1 MRIITQKPIL
11 VLTAEEKATLEK
23 AKKILDEITN
33 ENDEVVDE
41 ILEDWGYRFDDVG
54 DAYSVVD
61 AIIDTATTANSDDA
75 RHLVVQYTAELVVG

>member
-1 MRIITQKPIL
+1 MKIITQKPIL

-33 ENDEVVDE
+33 EDAEVVEE
-41 ILEDWGYRFDDVG
+41 ILYDCGYCFDNVV

-61 AIIDTATTANSDDA
+61 ALIDNATTANSEDA
-75 RHLVVQYTAELVVG
+75 KHLVVQYTAQLVVG

>member
-33 ENDEVVDE
+33 EDGEVVDE
-41 ILEDWGYRFDDVG
+41 ILDDHGYCFDDVYN
-54 DAYSVVD
+54 AYSVID
-61 AIIDTATTANSDDA
+61 AIIDNTTTANSEDA
-75 RHLVVQYTAELVVG
+75 KHLVVQYTAQLVVG